1 MPDLVRKLS
10 RGVDAARKPK
20 VLVGSSKFTHLKMSE
35 QEEYYKSVYG
45 LASTKKRISSYL
57 VLWGVSQKWMAGPI
71 GLKIEVGVGLKIDS
85 AKDFIKR
92 GSELSRIERE
102 SGKKQ
107 NRRKIR
113 SN

>member
-35 QEEYYKSVYG
+35 QEEYYKYVYG

-57 VLWGVSQKWMAGPI
+57 VLWG
-71 GLKIEVGVGLKIDS
+71 GVTKMDGGAD
-85 AKDFIKR
+85 R
-92 GSELSRIERE
+92 PE
-102 SGKKQ
+102 
-107 NRRKIR
+107 N
-113 SN
+113 